1 MVAMDINELLLT
13 HEVAIRAGV
22 FFGVLILMAVWEVF
36 APRRASTISKV
47 VRWGNNLGLVVFNS
61 ILLRFI
67 FPTAAVGVAIFVS
80 EHNWGLLNFL
90 HLPPLI
96 SVAISIVVLDF
107 VIYFQHVLMHAIPAL
122 WRLHRV
128 HHADLDYDFTTGVR
142 FHPLEIIVSM
152 LIKFVAILILGP
164 PVAAVVIFE
173 IILNASSMFNHG
185 NIKLPAALDRILR
198 LLIVTPDM
206 HRVHHSVEKD
216 ESSRNF
222 GFNLSWWDHLFDTY
236 RQQPRAG
243 HEEMVVGIQNY
254 RELRDV
260 TSIHGLLLLP
270 FRNKPDELTVD
281 HHGPRN

>member
-1 MVAMDINELLLT
+1 MDISELLLT
-13 HEVAIRAGV
+13 HEVAIRAGA
-22 FFGVLILMAVWEVF
+22 FCGVLILMVVWEVF
-36 APRRASTISKV
+36 APRRASSVSKI
-47 VRWGNNLGLVVFNS
+47 VRWGNNFGLVVFNS
-61 ILLRFI
+61 ILLRLI
-67 FPTAAVGVAIFVS
+67 FPTAAVGVAIFTS
-80 EHNWGLLNFL
+80 EHNWGLLNFF

-152 LIKFVAILILGP
+152 LIKFVAILILRP

-173 IILNASSMFNHG
+173 VTLNASSMFNHG
-185 NIKLPAALDRILR
+185 NIKRPAALDRVLR

-216 ESSRNF
+216 ESNRNF
-222 GFNLSWWDHLFDTY
+222 GFNLSLWDHLFDTY

-243 HEEMVVGIQNY
+243 HERMVVGIQNY

-260 TSIHGLLLLP
+260 TSFKGLLLLP
-270 FRNKPDELTVD
+270 FRNKPDELTID
-281 HHGPRN
+281 HHGPHD

>member
-1 MVAMDINELLLT
+1 MNISELITT
-13 HEVAIRAGV
+13 HETAVRMSF
-22 FFGVLILMAVWEVF
+22 FFGVLILMAVWEVL
-36 APRRASTISKV
+36 APRRAANVSKI

-61 ILLRFI
+61 VLLRLV
-67 FPTAAVGVAIFVS
+67 FPTAAVGVTIFAS
-80 EHNWGLLNFL
+80 EHSWGLLNYVQ
-90 HLPPLI
+90 LP
-96 SVAISIVVLDF
+96 SVAAVAISIVVMDF
-107 VIYFQHVLMHAIPAL
+107 VIYVQHILMHAIPAL

-152 LIKFVAILILGP
+152 LIKFVAILLLGP

-206 HRVHHSVEKD
+206 HRIHHSVEKD
-216 ESSRNF
+216 ESNRNF
-222 GFNLSWWDHLFDTY
+222 GFNLSLWDRFFGTY
-236 RQQPRAG
+236 RRQPRAG

-260 TSIHGLLLLP
+260 TSFKGLLLLP

-281 HHGPRN
+281 HHGPRD

>member
-1 MVAMDINELLLT
+1 MNISELITT
-13 HEVAIRAGV
+13 HETAVRMGF
-22 FFGVLILMAVWEVF
+22 FFGVLILMAVWEVL
-36 APRRASTISKV
+36 APRRAANVSKI

-61 ILLRFI
+61 VLLRLI
-67 FPTAAVGVAIFVS
+67 FPTAAVGVTIFAS
-80 EHNWGLLNFL
+80 EHSWGLLNYVQ
-90 HLPPLI
+90 LP
-96 SVAISIVVLDF
+96 SVAAVAISIVVMDF
-107 VIYFQHVLMHAIPAL
+107 VIYVQHILMHAIPAL

-152 LIKFVAILILGP
+152 LIKFVAILLLGP

-206 HRVHHSVEKD
+206 HRIHHSVEKD
-216 ESSRNF
+216 ESNRNF
-222 GFNLSWWDHLFDTY
+222 GFNLSLWDRFFGTY
-236 RQQPRAG
+236 RRQPRAG

-281 HHGPRN
+281 HHGPRD

>member
-80 EHNWGLLNFL
+80 EHNWGLLNFF

-173 IILNASSMFNHG
+173 VILNASSMFNHG

-216 ESSRNF
+216 ESNRNF

>member
-22 FFGVLILMAVWEVF
+22 FFGVLILMAMWEVL

-80 EHNWGLLNFL
+80 EHNWGLLNYVQ
-90 HLPPLI
+90 LP
-96 SVAISIVVLDF
+96 SFAAAAISIVVLDF

-206 HRVHHSVEKD
+206 HRIHHSVEKD
-216 ESSRNF
+216 ESNRNF
-222 GFNLSWWDHLFDTY
+222 GFNLSLWDRFFGTY
-236 RQQPRAG
+236 RRQPRAG

>member
-1 MVAMDINELLLT
+1 MNISELITT
-13 HEVAIRAGV
+13 HETAVRMGF
-22 FFGVLILMAVWEVF
+22 FFGVLILMAVWEVL
-36 APRRASTISKV
+36 APRRAANVSKI

-61 ILLRFI
+61 VLLRLV
-67 FPTAAVGVAIFVS
+67 FPTAAVGVTIFAS
-80 EHNWGLLNFL
+80 EHSWGLLNYVQ
-90 HLPPLI
+90 LP
-96 SVAISIVVLDF
+96 SVAAVAISIVVMDF
-107 VIYFQHVLMHAIPAL
+107 VIYVQHILMHAIPAL

-152 LIKFVAILILGP
+152 LIKFVAILLLGP

-206 HRVHHSVEKD
+206 HRIHHSVEKD
-216 ESSRNF
+216 ESNRNF
-222 GFNLSWWDHLFDTY
+222 GFNLSLWDRFFGTY
-236 RQQPRAG
+236 RRQPRAG

-260 TSIHGLLLLP
+260 TSFKGLLLLP

-281 HHGPRN
+281 HHKSS

>member
-22 FFGVLILMAVWEVF
+22 FFGVLILMAVWEVL

-80 EHNWGLLNFL
+80 EHNWGLLNYVQ
-90 HLPPLI
+90 LPCFG
-96 SVAISIVVLDF
+96 VAAISFVVLVF
-107 VIYFQHVLMHAIPAL
+107 VIYFQLVLMHAIPAL

-152 LIKFVAILILGP
+152 LIKFVAILLLGP

-206 HRVHHSVEKD
+206 HRIHHSVEKD
-216 ESSRNF
+216 ESNRNF
-222 GFNLSWWDHLFDTY
+222 GFNLSLWDRFFGTY
-236 RQQPRAG
+236 RRQPRAG

>member
-1 MVAMDINELLLT
+1 MVAMNINELLLT

-22 FFGVLILMAVWEVF
+22 FFGVLILMAMWEVL

-80 EHNWGLLNFL
+80 EHNWGLLNYVQ
-90 HLPPLI
+90 LP
-96 SVAISIVVLDF
+96 SFAAAAISIVVLDF

-206 HRVHHSVEKD
+206 HRIHHSVEKD
-216 ESSRNF
+216 ESNRNF
-222 GFNLSWWDHLFDTY
+222 GFNLSLWDRFFGTY
-236 RQQPRAG
+236 RRQPRAG

>member
-22 FFGVLILMAVWEVF
+22 FFGVLILMAVWEVL

-80 EHNWGLLNFL
+80 EHNWGLLNYVQ
-90 HLPPLI
+90 LP
-96 SVAISIVVLDF
+96 SFAAAAISIVVLDF

-206 HRVHHSVEKD
+206 HRIHHSVEKD
-216 ESSRNF
+216 ESNRNF

>member
-22 FFGVLILMAVWEVF
+22 FFGVLILIAVWEVL

-80 EHNWGLLNFL
+80 EHNWGLLNYVQ
-90 HLPPLI
+90 LP
-96 SVAISIVVLDF
+96 SFAAASISIVVLDF

-152 LIKFVAILILGP
+152 LIKFVAILLLGP

-206 HRVHHSVEKD
+206 HRIHHSVEKD
-216 ESSRNF
+216 ESNRNF
-222 GFNLSWWDHLFDTY
+222 GFNLSLWDRFFGTY
-236 RQQPRAG
+236 RRQPRAG

-281 HHGPRN
+281 HHGPRD

>member
-80 EHNWGLLNFL
+80 EHNWGLLNFF

-107 VIYFQHVLMHAIPAL
+107 VIYLQHVLMHAIPAL

-216 ESSRNF
+216 ESNRNF

-281 HHGPRN
+281 HHGPRD

>member
-1 MVAMDINELLLT
+1 MDINELLLT

-281 HHGPRN
+281 HHGPRD

>member
-1 MVAMDINELLLT
+1 MNISELITT
-13 HEVAIRAGV
+13 HETAVRMGF
-22 FFGVLILMAVWEVF
+22 FFGVLILMAVWEVL
-36 APRRASTISKV
+36 APRRAANVSKI

-61 ILLRFI
+61 VLLRLI
-67 FPTAAVGVAIFVS
+67 FPTAAVGVTIFAS
-80 EHNWGLLNFL
+80 EHSWGLLNYVQ
-90 HLPPLI
+90 LP
-96 SVAISIVVLDF
+96 SVAAVAISIVVMDF
-107 VIYFQHVLMHAIPAL
+107 VIYVQHILMHAIPAL

-152 LIKFVAILILGP
+152 LIKFVAILLLGP

-206 HRVHHSVEKD
+206 HRIHHSVEKD
-216 ESSRNF
+216 ESNRNF
-222 GFNLSWWDHLFDTY
+222 SFNLSLWDRFFGTY
-236 RQQPRAG
+236 RRQPRAG

-260 TSIHGLLLLP
+260 TSFQGT
-270 FRNKPDELTVD
+270 FASAVSK
-281 HHGPRN
+281 

>member
-1 MVAMDINELLLT
+1 MDISELLLT

-22 FFGVLILMAVWEVF
+22 FCGVLFLMAVWEVF
-36 APRRASTISKV
+36 APRRASSVSKI
-47 VRWGNNLGLVVFNS
+47 VRWGNNFGLVVLNS
-61 ILLRFI
+61 IVLRLI
-67 FPTAAVGVAIFVS
+67 FPTAAVGVAIFAS
-80 EHNWGLLNFL
+80 EHNWGLLNFFY
-90 HLPPLI
+90 LPPLI

-107 VIYFQHVLMHAIPAL
+107 VIYLQHVLMHAIPAL

-173 IILNASSMFNHG
+173 VILNASSMFNHG

-216 ESSRNF
+216 ESNRNF
-222 GFNLSWWDHLFDTY
+222 GFNLSLWDHLFDTY

-243 HEEMVVGIQNY
+243 HKRMVVGIQNY
-254 RELRDV
+254 RQLRDV
-260 TSIHGLLLLP
+260 TSIQGLLLLP

-281 HHGPRN
+281 HHGPRD

>member
-1 MVAMDINELLLT
+1 MVAMNINELLLT

-80 EHNWGLLNFL
+80 EHNWGLLNYVQ
-90 HLPPLI
+90 LP
-96 SVAISIVVLDF
+96 SFAAAAISIVVLDF

-206 HRVHHSVEKD
+206 HRIHHSVEKD
-216 ESSRNF
+216 ESNRNF
-222 GFNLSWWDHLFDTY
+222 GFNLSLWDRFFGTY
-236 RQQPRAG
+236 RRQPRAG

>member
-1 MVAMDINELLLT
+1 MDISELLLT
-13 HEVAIRAGV
+13 HEVAIRAGA
-22 FFGVLILMAVWEVF
+22 FCGVLILMVVWEVF
-36 APRRASTISKV
+36 APRRASSVSKI
-47 VRWGNNLGLVVFNS
+47 VRWGNNFGLVVFNS
-61 ILLRFI
+61 ILLRLI
-67 FPTAAVGVAIFVS
+67 FPTAAVGVAIFTS
-80 EHNWGLLNFL
+80 EHNWGLLNFF
-90 HLPPLI
+90 HSPPLI

-173 IILNASSMFNHG
+173 VILNASSMFNHG

-216 ESSRNF
+216 ESNRNF
-222 GFNLSWWDHLFDTY
+222 GFNLSLWDHLFDTY

-243 HEEMVVGIQNY
+243 HERMVVGIQNY

-260 TSIHGLLLLP
+260 TSFKGLLLLP
-270 FRNKPDELTVD
+270 FRNKPDELTID
-281 HHGPRN
+281 HHGPHD

>member
-1 MVAMDINELLLT
+1 MV
-13 HEVAIRAGV
+13 
-22 FFGVLILMAVWEVF
+22 VWEVF
-36 APRRASTISKV
+36 APRRASSVSKI
-47 VRWGNNLGLVVFNS
+47 VRWGNNFGLVVFNS
-61 ILLRFI
+61 ILLRLI
-67 FPTAAVGVAIFVS
+67 FPTAAVGVAIFTS
-80 EHNWGLLNFL
+80 EHNWGLLNFF

-173 IILNASSMFNHG
+173 VILNASSMFNHG

-216 ESSRNF
+216 ESNRNF
-222 GFNLSWWDHLFDTY
+222 GFNLSLWDHLFDTY

-243 HEEMVVGIQNY
+243 HERMVVGIQNY

-260 TSIHGLLLLP
+260 TSFKGLLLLP

-281 HHGPRN
+281 HHGPRD

>member
-206 HRVHHSVEKD
+206 HRIHHSVEKD
-216 ESSRNF
+216 ESNRNF

>member
-1 MVAMDINELLLT
+1 MDISELLLT
-13 HEVAIRAGV
+13 HEVAIRAGA
-22 FFGVLILMAVWEVF
+22 FCGVLILMVVWEVF

-173 IILNASSMFNHG
+173 VILNASSMFNHG

-216 ESSRNF
+216 ESNRNF
-222 GFNLSWWDHLFDTY
+222 GFNLSLWDHLFDTY

-243 HEEMVVGIQNY
+243 HERMVVGIQNY

-260 TSIHGLLLLP
+260 TSFKGLLLLP
-270 FRNKPDELTVD
+270 FRNKPDELTID
-281 HHGPRN
+281 HHGPHD

>member
-281 HHGPRN
+281 HHGPRD

>member
-1 MVAMDINELLLT
+1 MVAMNINELLLT

-22 FFGVLILMAVWEVF
+22 FFGVLILMAVWEVL

-80 EHNWGLLNFL
+80 EHNWGLLNYVQ
-90 HLPPLI
+90 LP
-96 SVAISIVVLDF
+96 SFAAAAISIVVLDF

-206 HRVHHSVEKD
+206 HRIHHSVEKD
-216 ESSRNF
+216 ESNRNF
-222 GFNLSWWDHLFDTY
+222 GFNLSLWDRFFGTY
-236 RQQPRAG
+236 RRQPRAG